1 MRQEYVDQ
9 IKEFV
14 LKPENRNRTFG
25 DIKLDALTFGATE
38 QEFNEA
44 LKSIYDNAK
53 KVTPVMTPLDEKSH
67 FKRYGEYKT
76 LPEEKKRSALRHL
89 VEVDIATHVVVAGLV
104 LTIIGGFI
112 LAPNEF
118 RSLLSGDD
126 KKPATIVA
134 VAQKASES
142 VVGPQVYAHTEEI
155 DSTQIFSI
163 KPENISLSITGTP
176 KKEVYGYFPYW
187 MLENED
193 KVTLSALTT
202 VSLFGLEVDGR
213 GNIVTQGPDG
223 EADPGWAMWQN
234 PKLLTFIERVKKRG
248 LKTELTIKAF
258 NNDNTEK
265 LVQSD
270 EAQKTFIAN
279 TIYLMQSKGI
289 NGINLDFEY
298 IGTPSREVR
307 DGFTRLVTNLRA
319 EMKRVEPR
327 STLTL
332 SSYITAAAV
341 PRLVDVPQIAGQ
353 IDAFV
358 IMGYDF
364 HTPSGN
370 SGPISPMEG
379 SYSILGFMQSYLEK
393 VSPDKLILAVPYY
406 GYDWPVPSVG
416 DRARTKSRP
425 YAEIISSSKSSDIQW
440 DDTSQ
445 SPYYN
450 YKDAETGEQRVV
462 HFENTRSL
470 AIKYDFINRKELRGV
485 GIWALGYDGLNADL
499 RSLIIEKFAN

>member
-1 MRQEYVDQ
+1 MRQEYIDQ
-9 IKEFV
+9 IKAFV
-14 LKPENRNRTFG
+14 LLPENRKRTFG
-25 DIKLDALTFGATE
+25 EIKADTLTFGATE
-38 QEFNEA
+38 EEFTEA
-44 LKSIYDNAK
+44 LKSLYDNAK
-53 KVTPVMTPLDEKSH
+53 NVQMQQTPLDEKSH
-67 FKRYGEYKT
+67 FKKYGEYKT
-76 LPEEKKRSALRHL
+76 PPEEKKRSALRHL
-89 VEVDIATHVVVAGLV
+89 VEIDIATHIILVAVAFVFL
-104 LTIIGGFI
+104 GGVI
-112 LAPNEF
+112 LAPGEIKNILANDEE
-118 RSLLSGDD
+118 
-126 KKPATIVA
+126 KPATTVA
-134 VAQKASES
+134 RQVIENTLTA
-142 VVGPQVYAHTEEI
+142 QVYAHTEAI
-155 DSTQIFSI
+155 DTSQIFSL
-163 KPENISLSITGTP
+163 KPENITLSISGTP

-193 KVTLSALTT
+193 KVTLNALTT

-213 GNIVTQGPDG
+213 GDIVTEGPDG
-223 EADPGWAMWQN
+223 EIDPGWAMWIN
-234 PKLLTFIERVKKRG
+234 PKLQTFIQRVKRRG

-258 NNDNTEK
+258 NNNNIEK

-270 EAQKTFIAN
+270 DAQKVFISN

-298 IGTPSREVR
+298 VGTPSEKVR

-319 EMKRVEPR
+319 EMKRIEPR
-327 STLTL
+327 STLTI

-341 PRLVDVPQIAGQ
+341 PRLVDVQPVSDQ
-353 IDAFV
+353 IDAYV

-370 SGPISPMEG
+370 AGPVSPMEG

-406 GYDWPVPSVG
+406 GYDWPIPAVG
-416 DRARTKSRP
+416 DRERSRTRP
-425 YAEIISSSKSSDIQW
+425 YAEIVASSKSSDILW
-440 DDTSQ
+440 DDTAQ
-445 SPYYN
+445 TPYYQ
-450 YKDAETGEQRVV
+450 YKDTETGEQRVV

-470 AIKYDFINRKELRGV
+470 SIKYDFVNRKNLRGI